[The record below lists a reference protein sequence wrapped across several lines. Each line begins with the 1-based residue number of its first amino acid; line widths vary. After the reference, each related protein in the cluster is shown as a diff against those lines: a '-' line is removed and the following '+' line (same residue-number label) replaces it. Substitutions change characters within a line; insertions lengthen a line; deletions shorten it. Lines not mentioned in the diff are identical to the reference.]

1 MKKLLVI
8 AAAAAGYVLG
18 TRAGRARYEQIREQS
33 SKVWNSPTVQH
44 GVDEA
49 TDRARQAASAAGSS
63 VADAASSAAST
74 AAGKVSEKVSDAF
87 SGSDDKGGVDLDG
100 PPAATPDPQAP
111 TPGSADGPLP
121 RTTPT
126 SVSTPPTAG
135 DLDPNKHL

>member
-49 TDRARQAASAAGSS
+49 AERARHAAAAAGST
-63 VADAASSAAST
+63 VTDAASSAAST
-74 AAGKVSEKVSDAF
+74 AAGKVTEKVSETF
-87 SGSDDKGGVDLDG
+87 SGSGDTSDVDLDG

-111 TPGSADGPLP
+111 KPGSADGPLP

-126 SVSTPPTAG
+126 SVSAPPTAG